1 MCIQI
6 SRMKEYCGNFFIL
19 NGKKEPV
26 ISFDNNMVYK
36 GETIYEVIRLVNGV
50 PVFFSDHFERLR
62 NSVARKE
69 RAMLAD
75 ESIIRKSIELLVSAE
90 KKKEN
95 NIKIVFNY
103 RENSG
108 NFMVYYIESVYP
120 TEEQYRKGVRGIL
133 FYASRSDPQS
143 KVLDFRLRSEIHQEL
158 LENGAYEALLVNED
172 DLVTEG
178 SKSNVFFLKEGKL
191 FTAPDEMI
199 LKGVTRKH
207 LLEICSANSIEVVF
221 RCVGADELRNYKSVF
236 ITGTSP
242 MILPFRS
249 LEDLS
254 FDVRDELF
262 EKLRKLYLERVEE
275 SLREYTGTR

>member
-1 MCIQI
+1 
-6 SRMKEYCGNFFIL
+6 MKEYCGNFFIL